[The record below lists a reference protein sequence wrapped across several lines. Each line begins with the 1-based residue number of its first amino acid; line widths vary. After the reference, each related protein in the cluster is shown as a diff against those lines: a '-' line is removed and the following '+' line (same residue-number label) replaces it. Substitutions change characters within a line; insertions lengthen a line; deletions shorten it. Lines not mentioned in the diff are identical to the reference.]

1 VRKFLGQKLYKKV
14 GLTSGHVIIVLIRF
28 KCKMKDYSTLA
39 SHMVDMILQQVIQH
53 INPLKNDTLNY
64 PPWKNKYVN

>member
-1 VRKFLGQKLYKKV
+1 MLVSQ
-14 GLTSGHVIIVLIRF
+14 SGNVIIVLIQF

-53 INPLKNDTLNY
+53 ITPLKNDTLNY
-64 PPWKNKYVN
+64 PPWNINMSIKRKKNFEDCS